1 MALINWLI
9 FYLVERMRFRSYIS
23 KVLRKAKLTYT
34 FVYVK
39 RHTNKRCGCFHEV
52 QTIRNAVVYGE
63 AFNIYLSYKPSG
75 HYVRLKTTK
84 GNHFETHFQT
94 SDSVENCA
102 IELLKVYSYANNKEA
117 FDDYIKRI
125 EANKK
130 LNYSRNKEFEQAIKD
145 RLPIKVSGVSLEEIK
160 DIKDWDNLKQGKKD
174 YYLTIML
181 FNKDLKKIYID
192 FLMGVL

>member
-1 MALINWLI
+1 
-9 FYLVERMRFRSYIS
+9 MRFRSYIS
-23 KVLRKAKLTYT
+23 KALRKAKLPYA

-39 RHTNKRCGCFHEV
+39 QHTNKRCGCFHEV

-63 AFNIYLSYKPSG
+63 AFNMYLSYKPSG
-75 HYVRLKTTK
+75 HYVKLKTTK

-94 SDSVENCA
+94 SDSIEACA

-117 FDDYIKRI
+117 FDNYLKRI

-130 LNYSRNKEFEQAIKD
+130 LIENRKKEFEQSLKD
-145 RLPIKVSGVSLEEIK
+145 RLPIKMSGVSLEEIK
-160 DIKDWDNLKQGKKD
+160 DIKDWDNLEENKKN
-174 YYLTIML
+174 YYFTMML